1 MSADCDAQDA
11 KGLRSVSGGLFT
23 GDGWRPRGS

>member
-11 KGLRSVSGGLFT
+11 KGPRSVSGGLFT